1 MVTSNPAPR
10 GRASWSGLLR
20 LSLVAVPVKAY
31 PAVATGETLQLNQ
44 LHCGCQQ
51 RIRYEKHCPTH
62 GKLENDQIV
71 KGFQYAPDQYVVI
84 EPEELEA
91 IRPLKDKALTLEQF
105 VDPAEVD
112 AVRFSGR
119 TLHLLPDGIGAHR
132 PYRVLAEALAQR
144 GLWALGRVVMSGHR
158 YGLVIRSA
166 SDVLSAH
173 FLHEPAQVRL
183 AAGYAAQL
191 RAETV
196 SPEELQLASTLID
209 GARGSVDWDA
219 YHDDAAAQLERL
231 VEAKV
236 AGHEVTAA
244 ETEEPPQVIELLS
257 ALKQSV
263 AAAQHGKGGS
273 ATRAKAASSSSK
285 RASRRRS
292 A

>member
-1 MVTSNPAPR
+1 MVTSNPVPR

-31 PAVATGETLQLNQ
+31 PAVATGEALQLNQ
-44 LHCGCQQ
+44 LHCQCKE
-51 RIRYEKHCPTH
+51 RIRYEKHCPLH
-62 GKLENDQIV
+62 GKVEADEIV

-84 EPEELEA
+84 EPEELEN
-91 IRPLKDKALTLEQF
+91 IRPLQDKALTLEQF

-119 TLHLLPDGIGAHR
+119 TLYLLPDGIGAHR
-132 PYRVLAEALAQR
+132 PYRVLAEALQQR

-158 YGLVIRSA
+158 YGVVIRSI
-166 SDVLSAH
+166 SDLLSVH

-183 AAGYAAQL
+183 AATYAAQL

-196 SPEELQLASTLID
+196 SPEELKLATTLID
-209 GARGSVDWDA
+209 GASGPVDFDA
-219 YHDDAAAQLERL
+219 YRDDAAAQLERL

-236 AGHEVTAA
+236 AGREVAVADTQ
-244 ETEEPPQVIELLS
+244 EPPQVIELLS

-263 AAAQHGKGGS
+263 AAAQSKKGKS
-273 ATRAKAASSSSK
+273 TRKASSRNRS
-285 RASRRRS
+285 ARRRS